1 LFEIIKNIIIIYKKF
16 NSKKIIIVLA
26 IIIII
31 ILITN
36 STVSKKEPYEELLHN
51 NTIYIEPAYIEMEL
65 SGKKG
70 DTNITL
76 TFRSINNIIPR
87 DLVWNVN
94 IKYDIAPNSYIYIYI
109 GGDKFPS
116 ILLPFKLNKFIS
128 ISKIRYEIRDANK
141 QVIPSTHDAYNWVK
155 IFVKD
160 GQYVIQPT
168 ISGDELLYKTRKIG
182 LQSYKIIAI
191 PGFPILTQQELAS
204 MITN

>member
-1 LFEIIKNIIIIYKKF
+1 MF
-16 NSKKIIIVLA
+16 NSNKIVIVLA
-26 IIIII
+26 IVIII

-36 STVSKKEPYEELLHN
+36 STVSKKEPYEELNQTN
-51 NTIYIEPAYIEMEL
+51 NMIYIEPAYIEMEL

-94 IKYDIAPNSYIYIYI
+94 IKYDIAPNSYIYI

-116 ILLPFKLNKFIS
+116 IPLPFKLKKFIS
-128 ISKIRYEIRDANK
+128 KIHYEIRDANK

-168 ISGDELLYKTRKIG
+168 ISGDELLYKTEKIG
-182 LQSYKIIAI
+182 IQSYKIIAI
-191 PGFPILTQQELAS
+191 PGEPILIQQNLAS
-204 MITN
+204 ITTN

>member
-1 LFEIIKNIIIIYKKF
+1 MF

-36 STVSKKEPYEELLHN
+36 STVSKKEPYD
-51 NTIYIEPAYIEMEL
+51 NTIYIEPVYIEMEL

-94 IKYDIAPNSYIYIYI
+94 IKYDIAPNSYIYI

-116 ILLPFKLNKFIS
+116 IPLPFKLKKFIS
-128 ISKIRYEIRDANK
+128 KIHYEIRDANK
-141 QVIPSTHDAYNWVK
+141 QVIPSTHDAYNWVN

-168 ISGDELLYKTRKIG
+168 ISGDELLYKTEKIG
-182 LQSYKIIAI
+182 IQSYKIIAI
-191 PGFPILTQQELAS
+191 PS
-204 MITN
+204 